1 MIFTDRIKNEK
12 IYINRDSLYLNKIS
26 DDEYFGKEYKGYV
39 SNSKLRYISP
49 SQKGSPFE
57 YKYGNQNET
66 ASFLDIGTVMHRDI
80 LEGIPSKIIVGD
92 VPTTD
97 KMNNI
102 LREAAKIQIDKK
114 IKFQEAVDMI
124 IEKHQYKNRNIFNRN
139 ILKFRKFYQ
148 YLLENESETFFINE
162 KSKETL
168 EKCNESVCAIKQYLN
183 SQIGEHHY
191 EEAIFGTFTYENDY
205 KGNQTPTILKVKAKI
220 DNFIINHES
229 KTIILND
236 LKTTISSI
244 DEFMET
250 SFNKFRYDR
259 QFAFYLYLLNNA
271 INKQDEYKLLAN
283 VITISKLDGK
293 HEIFKINQSS
303 IEKGYYEFQDCLK
316 RIGFHETYGY
326 NVLRESL

>member
-1 MIFTDRIKNEK
+1 
-12 IYINRDSLYLNKIS
+12 
-26 DDEYFGKEYKGYV
+26 
-39 SNSKLRYISP
+39 
-49 SQKGSPFE
+49 
-57 YKYGNQNET
+57 
-66 ASFLDIGTVMHRDI
+66 
-80 LEGIPSKIIVGD
+80 
-92 VPTTD
+92 
-97 KMNNI
+97 MNNI